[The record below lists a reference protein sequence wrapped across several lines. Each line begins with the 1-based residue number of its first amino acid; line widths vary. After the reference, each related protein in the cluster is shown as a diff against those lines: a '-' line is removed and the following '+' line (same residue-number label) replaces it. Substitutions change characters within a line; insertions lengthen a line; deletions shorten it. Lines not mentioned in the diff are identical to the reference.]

1 MRSRRVGMRAPSA
14 APSQHGGTAL
24 VETLAAVTI
33 IAIAGAGLAATAT
46 VAAVHTRLEREISA
60 ALWLALGRLE
70 AQRGYPRGSG
80 TERIVLAEGT
90 TIVGVWTHDDG
101 RGLPD
106 RVSITT
112 SWRGHTLTLDAGVWP

>member
-14 APSQHGGTAL
+14 APSQNGGTAL

-46 VAAVHTRLEREISA
+46 VAAVHTRLQREIGA

-70 AQRGYPRGSG
+70 AQRGQPPGSG
-80 TERIVLAEGT
+80 SERTVLAEGT
-90 TIVGVWTHDDG
+90 TIDSTWLHEDG
-101 RGLPD
+101 RGLPARATIATRWRD
-106 RVSITT
+106 RVLAFDTEI
-112 SWRGHTLTLDAGVWP
+112 WP